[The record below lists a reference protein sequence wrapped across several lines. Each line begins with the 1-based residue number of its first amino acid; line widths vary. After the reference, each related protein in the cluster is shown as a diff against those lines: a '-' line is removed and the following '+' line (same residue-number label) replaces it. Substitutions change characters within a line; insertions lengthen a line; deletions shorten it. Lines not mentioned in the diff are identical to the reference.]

1 VAAAI
6 ADNPIAAFVG
16 QIQGFVTQI
25 VQAVTQVIQTIT
37 QAVTALINAFIPA
50 PIPTPVPVNA
60 APIVGSP
67 KVGNPDP
74 ASGVVTG
81 QINATDPDG
90 DTLTYSGPTSTAK
103 GAIVVDAST
112 GGFTYTPTATARNN
126 AANVSATTA
135 DKTDTFNVTVIDG
148 KGGSATVLVGVVVS
162 PASQND
168 PGPEPANRA
177 PVAGTPIVGTPNASI
192 GVVTGLVTATD
203 PDGDTLIYSSPVST
217 AKGAVAVNANT
228 GAFTYTPTATARHAA
243 AQNGALAA
251 STTDSFAVTASDGKG
266 AMATIPVT
274 VIISPANA
282 NPIAGT
288 ASVTTPDAATGVVT
302 GTVSASDADGDTLTF
317 SAPTSTTKGSVT
329 INASTG
335 AFTYAPTATARST
348 ASASGATAADK
359 ADTFTVTVTDGY
371 GGSVAVPV
379 NVVVSPKESLGV
391 TVAFSGYATGVVE
404 GNSGITT
411 TFQKVRLSG
420 PASGTVTVTYQV
432 TGYTSTPGV
441 DFVAETGTLTFAPGQ
456 LEASLPI
463 KIYGDTEYESDENVW
478 ANLIDVTGAVFD
490 KNGSTSRA
498 VSIIN
503 DDPAPAVTVAFSGYA
518 TGVVEGNSGI
528 TTTFQKVRL
537 SGPASGTVT
546 VTYQVTGYTSTPG
559 VDFVAETGTLTF
571 APGQLEASLPIKIY
585 GDTEYESDENV
596 WANLI
601 DVTGAVFDKNGSTSR
616 AVSIINDDPAPAGAR
631 GGVPAAA
638 LDVSS
643 AVVTK
648 NQPTVI
654 SETVL
659 STPTVSTGALIAYA
673 ARADAPSIGEI
684 LQDTLFHKSAAVN
697 LRQSTSA
704 GLITGGLNGST
715 ADGSNIT
722 YTVVQAPT
730 RGSVVLAQDGSFTY
744 TPNAS
749 LAAAGG
755 TDTFIVT
762 VDNGNPAYRLS
773 GIGGAIQG
781 IFSTLAQLIGLR
793 QPDAITVEVPVSVI
807 GSLQHNTVIA
817 TIAIPGSYGSPRG
830 IAVTPDGSR
839 VYVANDLDYIVPLF
853 NNRVHRYA
861 VAMISTSNNSVSAP
875 IPAGSTPFQVAIA
888 PDGSR
893 VYVANFDGTV
903 SAINTATNSVKT
915 IRTVP
920 GGLSGMAI
928 TPDGKSIYLT
938 GDGGLSVI
946 NTATG
951 ALSANI
957 FLGTSPA
964 SVAINPAGTR
974 AYVASGSTGDSE
986 QVQVIDT
993 ATQNI
998 SATVPIHGDAG
1009 WAIGWNPAA
1018 AIAVSPDGTRVYVTS
1033 LFRVAIDTFNHD
1045 SVSVIDTATNTV
1057 IGDPITVDFEPVALV
1072 VSSDGKRV
1080 YVGNG
1085 NGTVSVIDTTRNAV
1099 TATIPVGSFS
1109 IAGLALS
1116 PDGSRLYVTDQMGGK
1131 VAVIAT

>member
-1 VAAAI
+1 MAAAI

-379 NVVVSPKESLGV
+379 NVVVSPKESLG
-391 TVAFSGYATGVVE
+391 
-404 GNSGITT
+404 
-411 TFQKVRLSG
+411 
-420 PASGTVTVTYQV
+420 
-432 TGYTSTPGV
+432 
-441 DFVAETGTLTFAPGQ
+441 
-456 LEASLPI
+456 
-463 KIYGDTEYESDENVW
+463 
-478 ANLIDVTGAVFD
+478 
-490 KNGSTSRA
+490 
-498 VSIIN
+498 
-503 DDPAPAVTVAFSGYA
+503 VTVAFSGYA

>member
-1 VAAAI
+1 
-6 ADNPIAAFVG
+6 
-16 QIQGFVTQI
+16 
-25 VQAVTQVIQTIT
+25 
-37 QAVTALINAFIPA
+37 
-50 PIPTPVPVNA
+50 
-60 APIVGSP
+60 
-67 KVGNPDP
+67 
-74 ASGVVTG
+74 
-81 QINATDPDG
+81 
-90 DTLTYSGPTSTAK
+90 
-103 GAIVVDAST
+103 
-112 GGFTYTPTATARNN
+112 
-126 AANVSATTA
+126 
-135 DKTDTFNVTVIDG
+135 
-148 KGGSATVLVGVVVS
+148 
-162 PASQND
+162 
-168 PGPEPANRA
+168 
-177 PVAGTPIVGTPNASI
+177 
-192 GVVTGLVTATD
+192 
-203 PDGDTLIYSSPVST
+203 
-217 AKGAVAVNANT
+217 
-228 GAFTYTPTATARHAA
+228 
-243 AQNGALAA
+243 
-251 STTDSFAVTASDGKG
+251 
-266 AMATIPVT
+266 
-274 VIISPANA
+274 
-282 NPIAGT
+282 
-288 ASVTTPDAATGVVT
+288 
-302 GTVSASDADGDTLTF
+302 
-317 SAPTSTTKGSVT
+317 
-329 INASTG
+329 
-335 AFTYAPTATARST
+335 
-348 ASASGATAADK
+348 
-359 ADTFTVTVTDGY
+359 
-371 GGSVAVPV
+371 
-379 NVVVSPKESLGV
+379 
-391 TVAFSGYATGVVE
+391 
-404 GNSGITT
+404 
-411 TFQKVRLSG
+411 
-420 PASGTVTVTYQV
+420 
-432 TGYTSTPGV
+432 
-441 DFVAETGTLTFAPGQ
+441 
-456 LEASLPI
+456 
-463 KIYGDTEYESDENVW
+463 
-478 ANLIDVTGAVFD
+478 
-490 KNGSTSRA
+490 
-498 VSIIN
+498 
-503 DDPAPAVTVAFSGYA
+503 
-518 TGVVEGNSGI
+518 
-528 TTTFQKVRL
+528 
-537 SGPASGTVT
+537 
-546 VTYQVTGYTSTPG
+546 
-559 VDFVAETGTLTF
+559 
-571 APGQLEASLPIKIY
+571 
-585 GDTEYESDENV
+585 
-596 WANLI
+596 
-601 DVTGAVFDKNGSTSR
+601 NGSTSR